1 MIGFLYDIVITAV
14 MALSA
19 VLPVCALF
27 FSKLITPALYAVIL
41 AGTAGFLLARRLKP
55 SGRVLFA
62 GVLAVLTAGALVS
75 LKPSE
80 RMERVLNDGWMVPA
94 VLTCLLSVLAEPAV
108 KKNRRLFLIPQSLI
122 VAALAGSLF
131 AGIRFGKPVVL
142 ILLFCFL
149 LMHLESVQR
158 GWKREGGGSPEMRTL
173 CLLPFLLLLGGG
185 LFLLR
190 MPETPFDW
198 TFVQK
203 AAEKVHS
210 GYELL
215 IESFELRQSWTEGEA
230 VVGFS
235 DRANF
240 FGSVR
245 TDSYTVLKIDSP
257 VSNGVVYLS
266 GRSFDTFDGRTWTKQ
281 DESQED
287 HRITDLLETSAAVL
301 HSDPD
306 RIYDYLRKSSF
317 EVNLEGIRSSHVFS
331 PAKSLP
337 EVRNRTVHQEGGD
350 LYFPNRRVR
359 RYRVE
364 FFLLNWTYEGLNEL
378 LQNADPAGE
387 ETSLKE
393 AAEWLRS
400 QGIPANADVD
410 ALRDY
415 KEEVYRIYCPKT
427 DLSEAVMSL
436 LDQKL
441 ENTSGSYEK
450 LRRIE
455 SFLSSMTYTGQPGEL
470 PEEVNSPEAFADY
483 LILDSQRG
491 YCTHFATAFVLLAR
505 SQGIPAR
512 YVQGYSFMTQ
522 SGVTEVRSDHAHAW
536 PEAYVEGIGW
546 IGFEPTPGYKLDSGW
561 KIQSRRETEA
571 GTSYQ
576 YAVEEEDEEEAD
588 EAGQN
593 KQEQQIQ
600 NRSGAS
606 DGADFPV
613 IPGVLFLLGALSLLA
628 VIRKQRYQRM
638 SDAEKI
644 RVQSRRCLRHLK
656 LLGYTARPGET
667 LTEFGQR
674 AVKGLPEDLL
684 TFLPLY
690 EKVLYSGKDVLP
702 AEVNDAETAARN
714 LLKYWLYRNLKR
726 KKQDAEPEEE

>member
-1 MIGFLYDIVITAV
+1 MTGFLYDIIITVV
-14 MALSA
+14 MTLSA
-19 VLPVCALF
+19 VLPVCVLF
-27 FSKLITPALYAVIL
+27 FPKLITMTLYAVIF
-41 AGTAGFLLARRLKP
+41 AGTAGFLLAKRLKP

-62 GVLAVLTAGALVS
+62 GALAVLTAGALVS

-80 RMERVLNDGWMVPA
+80 RMERVLNDLWMVPA
-94 VLTCLLSVLAEPAV
+94 VLTCLLTVLAEPAV
-108 KKNRRLFLIPQSLI
+108 RKNRRLFLIPQSLI
-122 VAALAGSLF
+122 VAALAVSLF
-131 AGIRFGKPVVL
+131 AGIRIGKAVVL

-173 CLLPFLLLLGGG
+173 FLLPFLLVLMGS
-185 LFLLR
+185 LFLIR
-190 MPETPFDW
+190 MPEAPFDW
-198 TFVQK
+198 TFVRN

-210 GYELL
+210 VYELL

-240 FGSVR
+240 FGNVR
-245 TDSYTVLKIDSP
+245 TDSYTVMKIDSP
-257 VSNGVVYLS
+257 VSNGMVYLS

-287 HRITDLLETSAAVL
+287 HRITDLLETSAAVF

-306 RIYDYLRKSSF
+306 HIYDYLRKSSF
-317 EVNLEGIRSSHVFS
+317 EINLEGIRSSHVFS

-337 EVRNRTVHQEGGD
+337 EVRNRTVHNEGGD
-350 LYFPNRRVR
+350 LYFSNRRVR
-359 RYRVE
+359 RYRME
-364 FFLLNWTYEGLNEL
+364 FFLLNWTYDGLSEL
-378 LQNADPAGE
+378 LHSADPEGE
-387 ETSLKE
+387 EASLKE

-400 QGIPANADVD
+400 QGIPANADVN
-410 ALRDY
+410 ALKSY

-427 DLSEAVMSL
+427 ALSEEVMSL
-436 LDQKL
+436 LDQRL

-450 LRRIE
+450 LRQIE

-505 SQGIPAR
+505 AQGIPAR
-512 YVQGYSFMTQ
+512 YIQGYSFMTQ
-522 SGVTEVRSDHAHAW
+522 IGVTEVRSDHAHSW

-546 IGFEPTPGYKLDSGW
+546 IGFEPTPGYKVDSGW
-561 KIQSRRETEA
+561 KIRSRRETET
-571 GTSYQ
+571 GTAYQ

-588 EAGQN
+588 EAGQTR
-593 KQEQQIQ
+593 QEQQIQ
-600 NRSGAS
+600 NRPGAS
-606 DGADFPV
+606 AKADFPV
-613 IPGVLFLLGALSLLA
+613 IPVVLFLLGALLLA
-628 VIRKQRYQRM
+628 VIRKKRYQRM

-644 RVQSRRCLRHLK
+644 IVQSRRCLRHLK
-656 LLGYTARPGET
+656 LLGYTVRPGET